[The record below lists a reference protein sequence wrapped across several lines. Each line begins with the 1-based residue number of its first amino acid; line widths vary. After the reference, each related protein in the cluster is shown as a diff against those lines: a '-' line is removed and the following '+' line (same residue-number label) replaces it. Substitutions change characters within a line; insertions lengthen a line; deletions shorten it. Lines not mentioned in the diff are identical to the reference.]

1 MESVHTCDSA
11 EPCPL
16 AAPVVLDPTMSDK
29 TAWEE
34 YCEAS
39 LDLSD
44 QDDVGEDMKRLAE
57 DGYPEELGDFVVS

>member
-1 MESVHTCDSA
+1 
-11 EPCPL
+11 
-16 AAPVVLDPTMSDK
+16 MSDK

-44 QDDVGEDMKRLAE
+44 QDDVGEAGAIKALDSLYANNSEGMKRLAE